1 MAIRNKSHFH
11 FRLPEF
17 ILVLL
22 ILVSGVSLGMSSGS
36 FIVNFQRIGYS
47 IVSTVEKGVFT
58 VTDSIKN
65 TFGAVKELSRLKN
78 DYNVLSKKLENYEI
92 MQRSNAEIRKEND
105 QLKEQLG
112 FVQSLSQKNYPA
124 QIISRDVDK
133 LYASITINRGSVNGI
148 SKNMPV
154 IAYQNGNIGLV
165 GKIVEVGKFTSI
177 IMPIYSI
184 NCTISARIQNTRDLG
199 LITGLGTDSQPLDM
213 KYIKKRVLNDL
224 HYGDIIVTSGENGN
238 YMRDIQLG
246 TISKIS
252 VLDYDSSL
260 DIQITP
266 IIDFSRLETVIVV
279 DQRTAES
286 SSDYEPSAFTGQLSD
301 KTENADK

>member
-1 MAIRNKSHFH
+1 MAIRTKSHFQ
-11 FRLPEF
+11 FKLPEF
-17 ILVLL
+17 ILVIL
-22 ILVSGVSLGMSSGS
+22 ILISGVSLGVSSGS

-47 IVSTVEKGVFT
+47 IISTVEKGVFT
-58 VTDSIKN
+58 VTDSVKN
-65 TFGAVKELSRLKN
+65 TFGAVRELSRLKK

-92 MQRSNAEIRKEND
+92 MQRSNAEIRKENN

-112 FVQSLSQKNYPA
+112 FVQTLSQKNYPA

-148 SKNMPV
+148 CKNMPV

-165 GKIVEVGKFTSI
+165 GKVVEVGKFTSI

-184 NCTISARIQNTRDLG
+184 NCTVSARIQNTRDLG

-238 YMRDIQLG
+238 YMRDVPLG

-260 DIQITP
+260 DIQISP
-266 IIDFSRLETVIVV
+266 IIDFSRLETVIVIN
-279 DQRTAES
+279 QQTAES
-286 SSDYEPSAFTGQLSD
+286 SSDYEPLASAGQPSE
-301 KTENADK
+301 KTENAEK

>member
-1 MAIRNKSHFH
+1 MAIRTKSHFQ
-11 FRLPEF
+11 FKLPEF
-17 ILVLL
+17 ILVIL
-22 ILVSGVSLGMSSGS
+22 ILISGVSLGVSSGS

-47 IVSTVEKGVFT
+47 IISTVEKGVFT
-58 VTDSIKN
+58 VTDSVKN
-65 TFGAVKELSRLKN
+65 TFGAVRELSRLKK

-92 MQRSNAEIRKEND
+92 MQRSNAEIRKENN

-112 FVQSLSQKNYPA
+112 FVQTLSQKNYPA

-165 GKIVEVGKFTSI
+165 GKVVEVGKFTSI

-184 NCTISARIQNTRDLG
+184 NCTVSARIQNTRDLG

-238 YMRDIQLG
+238 YMRDIPLG

-260 DIQITP
+260 DIQILP

-286 SSDYEPSAFTGQLSD
+286 SSDYEPSSSAGQPSE
-301 KTENADK
+301 KTENAEK